1 MKYRKALK
9 ILKKEKGLVFDS
21 DDVYHVSERLE
32 LCDIFLPV
40 ELKNRIEILK
50 WIVILAKEEIGIF
63 PKKQIIQPKKEK
75 IKKEKTK
82 EQKLKIKQKYIN
94 RAFYMSMQWRD
105 LRDVVIN
112 KYGKRCMRC
121 KFLGRSCHVDHIFPR
136 SKYPHLELDLD
147 NLQVLCN
154 DCNVKKSNKFY
165 CDFRKIS
172 DEEKL
177 IIIEKANIRFS
188 LSTTRIHSMDG

>member
-40 ELKNRIEILK
+40 TIKNRIEILL
-50 WIVILAKEEIGIF
+50 WIVSLTKEEDYKLPSRKYKKVYIHRTRYKYKN
-63 PKKQIIQPKKEK
+63 KKQK
-75 IKKEKTK
+75 
-82 EQKLKIKQKYIN
+82 N
-94 RAFYMSMQWRD
+94 FFMSKRWKN
-105 LRDVVIN
+105 LRQVVIN
-112 KYGKRCMRC
+112 NYGKRCMRC
-121 KFLGRSCHVDHIFPR
+121 GVLGGPCHIDHIFPR
-136 SKYPHLELDLD
+136 SRYPNLEFDFD

-154 DCNVKKSNKFY
+154 DCNMKKSNKFY

-172 DEEKL
+172 DEEKM
-177 IIIEKANIRFS
+177 IIIRKANCFS
-188 LSTTRIHSMDG
+188 LNITKIHSMDG